1 MTIGFVTTLAQSGV
15 TPDSLKLALA
25 EGAKGGLES
34 GILSGTGYGI
44 SRSIGPV
51 LSKAIAG
58 VLENIGVTITE
69 NISKMI
75 SMGVAGALTIVVF
88 SVYQFIKLKR
98 NGAGTKAAL
107 IQVGKQ
113 ALFSLSL
120 LAVSI
125 AATCIYG
132 GPAGIIVSVSV
143 GIFLLIDSVADSVE
157 KREFADKVQRYMIE
171 KCYPSFAV

>member
-1 MTIGFVTTLAQSGV
+1 MSPA
-15 TPDSLKLALA
+15 
-25 EGAKGGLES
+25 
-34 GILSGTGYGI
+34 
-44 SRSIGPV
+44 
-51 LSKAIAG
+51 
-58 VLENIGVTITE
+58 
-69 NISKMI
+69 
-75 SMGVAGALTIVVF
+75 
-88 SVYQFIKLKR
+88 IKLKR